1 MSLNFMKVRY
11 FNTQLNS
18 PSVIYNG
25 GCKLNVLLFQRGSNL
40 SAFKCFFLNF
50 MKDSAFHHKRTIP
63 YLLFELLIRQ

>member
-40 SAFKCFFLNF
+40 SAFKCFFPELYERFCIPSQKN
-50 MKDSAFHHKRTIP
+50 DSVFTV
-63 YLLFELLIRQ
+63 